1 MGRKEETVATSLRLP
16 KSLLAQVDAYAEG
29 RELSRTAAVTSLLR
43 KALAP
48 VGDPDQQPM
57 TKADYHA
64 LQSRIATGLAAVT
77 KAVQE
82 QPVQIAKALPTPEDT
97 EAARAE
103 AAAQERERIRGLGL
117 LARIK
122 GDF

>member
-57 TKADYHA
+57 TKADY
-64 LQSRIATGLAAVT
+64 LTVLR
-77 KAVQE
+77 
-82 QPVQIAKALPTPEDT
+82 
-97 EAARAE
+97 RAY
-103 AAAQERERIRGLGL
+103 AG
-117 LARIK
+117 
-122 GDF
+122 